1 MDDGLQLRAAGAD
14 DDEAIERLGASA
26 ADGGAVGFRVH
37 THVRTSGTALAHF
50 ITVVAEDARDGEL
63 LGSARLTLGRF
74 RYEGAERPYALLGA
88 LVVHPAH
95 RRRGIAGALARWR
108 IERAEQLAGPNVVV
122 VADIQDGNVGSMA
135 AARRWA
141 TAFSMPAIS
150 VPIRMLSRPPQAPKG
165 VELRA
170 VSGAD
175 LPEVAAGVTGATQ
188 DHNFARIWSPETLEE
203 WLRWAPAG
211 DPVNHYLIASSRSG
225 AILAGLAVR
234 EEGLLQT
241 MEVVRMPA
249 AIRLANSVLRV
260 VPKDRMLR
268 NLGVEHFWFLPGQRE
283 AARALWQNARWSFR
297 ERASNMLIT
306 LDPRSPVLPVL
317 GMQAWTPKTS
327 IVTAVR
333 ADLPPSEE
341 RLIAPLE

>member
-1 MDDGLQLRAAGAD
+1 M
-14 DDEAIERLGASA
+14 
-26 ADGGAVGFRVH
+26 
-37 THVRTSGTALAHF
+37 
-50 ITVVAEDARDGEL
+50 
-63 LGSARLTLGRF
+63 
-74 RYEGAERPYALLGA
+74 
-88 LVVHPAH
+88 HPSH
-95 RRRGIAGALARWR
+95 RRQGVARALARWR

-122 VADIQDGNVGSMA
+122 VADIQRGNVGSMA

-150 VPIRMLSRPPQAPKG
+150 VPVPMLSHPPRAPKG

-170 VSGAD
+170 VSGED
-175 LPEVAAGVTGATQ
+175 LPEVAAGVTEATQ
-188 DHNFARIWSPETLEE
+188 EYNFARIWSPKTLEQ
-203 WLRWAPAG
+203 WLQWVPAG
-211 DPVNHYLIASSRSG
+211 EPVNHYRVATSPSG

-234 EEGLLQT
+234 EEGLLRT

-268 NLGVEHFWFLPGQRE
+268 NLSVEHFWFLPGQRE
-283 AARALWQNARWSFR
+283 AATALWQDTRWSFR

-317 GMQAWTPKTS
+317 DVKAWTPKTS
-327 IVTAVR
+327 ITTAVR
-333 ADLPPSEE
+333 ADLPPRED
-341 RLIAPLE
+341 RLVAPLE